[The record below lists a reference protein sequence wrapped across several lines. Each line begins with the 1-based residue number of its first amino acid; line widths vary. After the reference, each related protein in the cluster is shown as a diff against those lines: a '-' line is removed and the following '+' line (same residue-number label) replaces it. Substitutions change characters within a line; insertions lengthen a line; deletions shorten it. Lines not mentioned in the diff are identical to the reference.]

1 MDGKPDISDPE
12 TIEPET
18 IDCSI
23 FEPPPESQ
31 AFYGECL
38 RLLAQSGIP
47 FLVSGTYAL
56 AAYTGIVRPTKDVD
70 VFCKAGD
77 FPKILA
83 YFQERGYRIEVVD
96 ERWLARILRE
106 DGLFLDII
114 FNMPTTSD
122 PITDQWFENTPTV
135 RIYDSEV
142 RLVPPTEFILSKA
155 FVQDRYRYDG
165 ADVAHMFLKRS
176 DGIDWHRLLSHF
188 ELYWEVLLI
197 HVLNFRFVYPSERDN
212 VPRWLFDELMARLQA
227 QAALPPPMKKVC
239 RGRMFSPRDYRMD
252 TGEWGYSEFVGNLEE
267 HYERR

>member
-1 MDGKPDISDPE
+1 MIQ
-12 TIEPET
+12 EPET
-18 IDCSI
+18 LDCSV

-31 AFYGECL
+31 QFYAECL
-38 RLLAQSGIP
+38 RLLAESGIG

-96 ERWLARILRE
+96 ERWLARILRD

-135 RIYDSEV
+135 VIYDTEV

-165 ADVAHMFLKRS
+165 ADVAHMFLKKS

-188 ELYWEVLLI
+188 ELYWEVLLM

-212 VPRWLFDELMARLQA
+212 VPRWLFDELLARLKA
-227 QAALPPPMKKVC
+227 QTALPPPMKKVC
-239 RGRMFSPRDYRMD
+239 RGRMFSPRDYRVD
-252 TGEWGYSEFVGNLEE
+252 TAEWGYSEFVGNLEE
-267 HYERR
+267 HYERK